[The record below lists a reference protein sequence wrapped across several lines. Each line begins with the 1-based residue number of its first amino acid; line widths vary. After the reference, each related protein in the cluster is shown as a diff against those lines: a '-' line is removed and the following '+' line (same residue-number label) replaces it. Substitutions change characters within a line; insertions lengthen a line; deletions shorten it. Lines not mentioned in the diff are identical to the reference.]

1 MERMEEERR
10 PPAAVSAMAMVSE
23 RDFRRSVTSV
33 RRARRLGGGKASAEV
48 VICAVCVCVEV
59 VMVALDWVWC
69 CLRLGWLL
77 RALIVYALVV
87 YALWRLR

>member
-33 RRARRLGGGKASAEV
+33 RRARRLGGGKASADV
-48 VICAVCVCVEV
+48 VIFAVVFGGVEV
-59 VMVALDWVWC
+59 VMVALGWIW
-69 CLRLGWLL
+69 CLRLG
-77 RALIVYALVV
+77 
-87 YALWRLR
+87 